1 MIGHGD
7 GTVDRR
13 DRNDGKK
20 KMGYLVTI
28 PKNPSNGTFRDDAI
42 LKNDKKIDDVSK
54 TSKNTGKKDENG
66 IFGNPSEKNLQM
78 ELFAVMLYRKP
89 KTRGDHRSIYYG
101 GLIQGR
107 YLYY

>member
-1 MIGHGD
+1 M
-7 GTVDRR
+7 
-13 DRNDGKK
+13 
-20 KMGYLVTI
+20 
-28 PKNPSNGTFRDDAI
+28 A
-42 LKNDKKIDDVSK
+42 K

-66 IFGNPSEKNLQM
+66 ILGNPSEKNLQM

-107 YLYY
+107 YMDDDRGYPSTTVAATTDGIRFTA